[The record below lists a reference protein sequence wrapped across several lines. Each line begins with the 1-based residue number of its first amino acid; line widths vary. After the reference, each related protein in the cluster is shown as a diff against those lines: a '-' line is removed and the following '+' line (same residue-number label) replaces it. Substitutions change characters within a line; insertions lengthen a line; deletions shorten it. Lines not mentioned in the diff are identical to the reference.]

1 MAKVKVGINGFGR
14 IGRQA
19 LKNYLDTRRVMLEVA
34 LGRKAAAF
42 WAKVKELLG

>member
-1 MAKVKVGINGFGR
+1 MEECD
-14 IGRQA
+14 GRQA